1 MTALLWFVRILIF
14 LLILRFVLRLIFG
27 TAFARRAAAPRRV
40 PERSGGEL
48 VRDPVCGTYIPK
60 AGAFVIGK
68 GDAAKY
74 FCSIECRDKYQGT

>member
-1 MTALLWFVRILIF
+1 MTALLWIARVLIF
-14 LLILRFVLRLIFG
+14 LILLRFLLRLVFG
-27 TAFARRAAAPRRV
+27 TAFARRAPQPRHV

-68 GDAAKY
+68 GDDAKY
-74 FCSIECRDKYQGT
+74 FCSIECRDKYP